1 MKDLKELREKN
12 GFTQEQIAAY
22 LGLDQSLIAKYE
34 SGDRHIK
41 LIHINKLSALYG
53 CDILD
58 DNSKEIKM
66 NNAISKSLSTEDLVS
81 LSEINKISLNL
92 KMMDKNNLWYFHI

>member
-1 MKDLKELREKN
+1 MKSKDTLKELREKN
-12 GFTQEQIAAY
+12 GFTQEQIATY

-58 DNSKEIKM
+58 DDSKEIKM
-66 NNAISKSLSTEDLVS
+66 AFRSSKDLTSEDLVS
-81 LSEINKISLNL
+81 LAEIKKIALNLRNMEEING
-92 KMMDKNNLWYFHI
+92 

>member
-58 DNSKEIKM
+58 DNSKEIKI
-66 NNAISKSLSTEDLVS
+66 AFRSSKALTSQDLVS
-81 LSEINKISLNL
+81 LAEIKKIALNLRMMEEING
-92 KMMDKNNLWYFHI
+92 

>member
-12 GFTQEQIAAY
+12 GFTQEQIATY

-58 DNSKEIKM
+58 DDSKEIKM
-66 NNAISKSLSTEDLVS
+66 AFRSSKDLTSEDLVS
-81 LSEINKISLNL
+81 LAEIKKIALNLRNMEEING
-92 KMMDKNNLWYFHI
+92 

>member
-12 GFTQEQIAAY
+12 GFTQEQIASY
-22 LGLDQSLIAKYE
+22 LGVDQSLIAKYE

-41 LIHINKLSALYG
+41 VCYINALNALYG

-58 DNSKEIKM
+58 DDSEEIIIENRSSKDLK
-66 NNAISKSLSTEDLVS
+66 KEDLIAIAKVK
-81 LSEINKISLNL
+81 KIAMNIRYMEEL
-92 KMMDKNNLWYFHI
+92 

>member
-41 LIHINKLSALYG
+41 LIHINKLSVLYG

-66 NNAISKSLSTEDLVS
+66 NNAISKTLSTDDLVS

-92 KMMDKNNLWYFHI
+92 KMMDQNNL